1 MKLQLWMLFLSFLFG
16 LAVSCGFI
24 AFVIL
29 IGILPRLISKT
40 RTAQHVVF
48 FETCFVVGTALG
60 NVCVLYKTPLPFEK
74 IGALLL
80 GLLFGF
86 FVGCLSGAL
95 AEVVKIFPILTRR
108 LHLRTGLPY
117 VIGAIAL
124 GKCFGTLLQFFVI
137 Q

>member
-1 MKLQLWMLFLSFLFG
+1 MLLQLWMLFLSFLFG

-60 NVCVLYKTPLPFEK
+60 NVCVTPDYRRSLPK
-74 IGALLL
+74 KALVNYLL
-80 GLLFGF
+80 THEP
-86 FVGCLSGAL
+86 C
-95 AEVVKIFPILTRR
+95 
-108 LHLRTGLPY
+108 
-117 VIGAIAL
+117 
-124 GKCFGTLLQFFVI
+124 
-137 Q
+137 